1 MPEDVAEKRK
11 KVERHLQLLGRQAEE
26 MDAKIRAYLADRN
39 NKPHPHHQEFIK
51 QIQNMRI
58 DQNVSTR
65 YLETLLDNLQ
75 WKVYHYSRAWSQF
88 WENANASRASRIE
101 DQETNKAGQGQL
113 STNPSDTATGASS
126 GDQRRIYSV
135 DRLWQI
141 QQDKLAAL
149 GQSSNTE
156 NREAFVQR
164 IKHRYGQ
171 LASEKKQDE
180 EIIMTFDKQSQRCTL
195 VVKKLSRSS

>member
-1 MPEDVAEKRK
+1 MGKCQC
-11 KVERHLQLLGRQAEE
+11 LQGL
-26 MDAKIRAYLADRN
+26 
-39 NKPHPHHQEFIK
+39 
-51 QIQNMRI
+51 
-58 DQNVSTR
+58 
-65 YLETLLDNLQ
+65 
-75 WKVYHYSRAWSQF
+75 
-88 WENANASRASRIE
+88 RIE